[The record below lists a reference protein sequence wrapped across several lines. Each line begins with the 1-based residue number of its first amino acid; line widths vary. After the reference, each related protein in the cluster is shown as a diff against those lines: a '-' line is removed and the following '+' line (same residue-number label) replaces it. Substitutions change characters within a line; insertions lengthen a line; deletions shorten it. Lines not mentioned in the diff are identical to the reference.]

1 MIHLLRRCPLTGQG
15 MNDASMLYCPAYC
28 GTGIREIGQ
37 SLPPCSSHM
46 GDCSCCVDCPLILI
60 PGFCYLGILYFMLF
74 YFSGEGGWRWLAAA
88 AAARGT
94 SCCRCRQLQPSSS
107 NPGAEKEIS
116 DDSPQPIS
124 GGGKGAHR
132 WLWLAVL
139 AGLGAVPIPSPIG
152 CIRTLQ
158 QLYSSGPC

>member
-74 YFSGEGGWRWLAAA
+74 YFSGEGGGDGLLLLLLREELLVVVVVNCSLPRATRAPKKKFPTIA
-88 AAARGT
+88 PSQFRGEE
-94 SCCRCRQLQPSSS
+94 R
-107 NPGAEKEIS
+107 
-116 DDSPQPIS
+116 
-124 GGGKGAHR
+124 GAHR